1 MKQLFSLFIL
11 AIFATATSF
20 AAEVEL
26 TSFKAV
32 SADADDYIS
41 YVAEQGKSATPPAL
55 FSGVIRVYQ
64 NGGLFTVKAKNG
76 AKITEIVL
84 GSSMATSVTYSVD
97 GAAESAA
104 NAIKANAKLT
114 VNKLSANSIRFTCK
128 GTSKTARLYVNYLKV
143 TYETPAGTKK
153 VTSIAITGTPV
164 KTEYYTGDKFSPEGL
179 AVTATFDDNS
189 TQTVT
194 PTWEFS
200 PTTFTEAGNVSVAVK
215 ATYGGQTAQT
225 TCPVTVKTIA
235 NTKETAYTVEQVI
248 ALIDAGVGL
257 STPVYVKGVV
267 SKIVTPYSTQYKNI
281 SFNVS
286 DDGAVNSPQFQFF
299 RNQKDAQNGYPED
312 PNILVGATV
321 IGYGT
326 LTKYNATYEF
336 NAGNYLVEYIAPTLA
351 GDINGDGVVNTSDVT
366 ALINAV
372 LGEGNVTLE
381 AGDLND
387 DGVLDVTDASMLIY
401 LLGEEN

>member
-1 MKQLFSLFIL
+1 
-11 AIFATATSF
+11 
-20 AAEVEL
+20 
-26 TSFKAV
+26 
-32 SADADDYIS
+32 
-41 YVAEQGKSATPPAL
+41 
-55 FSGVIRVYQ
+55 
-64 NGGLFTVKAKNG
+64 
-76 AKITEIVL
+76 
-84 GSSMATSVTYSVD
+84 MATSVTYSVD

-114 VNKLSANSIRFTCK
+114 VDELSANSIRFTCK
-128 GTSKTARLYVNYLKV
+128 GTSKSARLYVNYLKV
-143 TYETPAGTKK
+143 AYETPGGTKV
-153 VTSIAITGTPV
+153 VTSIAITGTPA
-164 KTEYYTGDKFSPEGL
+164 KTEYYTGDKFNPEGL
-179 AVTATFDDNS
+179 VVTATFDDN
-189 TQTVT
+189 TTEAVT
-194 PTWEFS
+194 PNWEFT
-200 PTTFTEAGNVSVAVK
+200 PATFTEVGNISVAVK

-267 SKIVTPYSTQYKNI
+267 SKIVTPYSAQYKNI

-299 RNQKDAQNGYPED
+299 RNQKDAKNTYPED
-312 PNILVGATV
+312 PNILVGASV

-326 LTKYNATYEF
+326 LTKYNTTYEF
-336 NAGNYLVEYIAPTLA
+336 KAGNYLVEYIAPTLA

-366 ALINAV
+366 ALVNAV
-372 LGEGNVTLE
+372 LGDGDVTLE
-381 AGDLND
+381 IGDLND
-387 DGVLDVTDASMLIY
+387 DGLLDVTDATMLIY

>member
-64 NGGLFTVKAKNG
+64 NGGLFTVNAKNG

-104 NAIKANAKLT
+104 KAIKANAKLT

-164 KTEYYTGDKFSPEGL
+164 KTEYYTGDKFNPDGL
-179 AVTATFDDNS
+179 TVTATFDDKS
-189 TQTVT
+189 TQKVT
-194 PTWEFS
+194 PTWEFN
-200 PTTFTEAGNVSVAVK
+200 PATFTEAGNVSVAVK
-215 ATYGGQTAQT
+215 ATYGGQTAET

-267 SKIVTPYSTQYKNI
+267 SKIVTPYSAQYKNI

-299 RNQKDAQNGYPED
+299 RNQKDAQNGYTED
-312 PNILVGATV
+312 PNIQISWWEPLLSAMAHSQSITQ
-321 IGYGT
+321 
-326 LTKYNATYEF
+326 LTNLMQVT
-336 NAGNYLVEYIAPTLA
+336 
-351 GDINGDGVVNTSDVT
+351 TS
-366 ALINAV
+366 
-372 LGEGNVTLE
+372 
-381 AGDLND
+381 
-387 DGVLDVTDASMLIY
+387 
-401 LLGEEN
+401 

>member
-11 AIFATATSF
+11 AIFAAATSF

-26 TSFKAV
+26 KSFKAV
-32 SADADDYIS
+32 SGDADDYIS
-41 YVAEQGKSATPPAL
+41 YVAEQGKSATPPAVY
-55 FSGVIRVYQ
+55 SGVIRVYQ

-76 AKITEIVL
+76 AKITQIIL

-104 NAIKANAKLT
+104 QAIKANAKLT
-114 VNKLSANSIRFTCK
+114 VGELLANSIRFTCK
-128 GTSKTARLYVNYLKV
+128 GTSKSARLYVNYLKV
-143 TYETPAGTKK
+143 TYETPGGTKK

-164 KTEYYTGDKFSPEGL
+164 KTEYYTGDKFNPEGL

-194 PTWEFS
+194 PTWEFNPS
-200 PTTFTEAGNVSVAVK
+200 TFTEVGNVSVAVK

-267 SKIVTPYSTQYKNI
+267 SKIVTPYSAQYKNI

-299 RNQKDAQNGYPED
+299 RNQKDAQNTYPED
-312 PNILVGATV
+312 PNILVGASV

-326 LTKYNATYEF
+326 LTKYDTTYEF
-336 NAGNYLVEYIAPTLA
+336 KAGNYLVEYIAPTLLA
-351 GDINGDGVVNTSDVT
+351 TST
-366 ALINAV
+366 ATAW
-372 LGEGNVTLE
+372 
-381 AGDLND
+381 
-387 DGVLDVTDASMLIY
+387 
-401 LLGEEN
+401 

>member
-26 TSFKAV
+26 KSFKAV
-32 SADADDYIS
+32 SGDADDYIS
-41 YVAEQGKSATPPAL
+41 YVAEQGKSATPPAVY
-55 FSGVIRVYQ
+55 SGVIRVYQ
-64 NGGLFTVKAKNG
+64 NGGLFTVNAKNG
-76 AKITEIVL
+76 AKITQIIL
-84 GSSMATSVTYSVD
+84 GSSMATSV
-97 GAAESAA
+97 ESAA
-104 NAIKANAKLT
+104 QAIKANAKLT
-114 VNKLSANSIRFTCK
+114 VDELSANSIRFTCK
-128 GTSKTARLYVNYLKV
+128 GTSKSARLYVNYLKV
-143 TYETPAGTKK
+143 AYETPGGTKV
-153 VTSIAITGTPV
+153 VTSIAITGTPA
-164 KTEYYTGDKFSPEGL
+164 KTEYYTGDKFNPEGL
-179 AVTATFDDNS
+179 VVTATFDDN
-189 TQTVT
+189 TTEAVT
-194 PTWEFS
+194 PNWEFT
-200 PTTFTEAGNVSVAVK
+200 PATFTEVGNISVAVK
-215 ATYGGQTAQT
+215 ATYGGKTAET

-267 SKIVTPYSTQYKNI
+267 SKIVTPYSAQYKNI

-299 RNQKDAQNGYPED
+299 RNQKDAKNTYPED
-312 PNILVGATV
+312 PNILVGASV

-326 LTKYNATYEF
+326 LTKYDTTYEF
-336 NAGNYLVEYIAPTLA
+336 KAGNYLVEYIAPTLA

-366 ALINAV
+366 ALVNAV
-372 LGEGNVTLE
+372 LGDGDVALE
-381 AGDLND
+381 TGDLND
-387 DGVLDVTDASMLIY
+387 DGVLDIY